1 MITFSF
7 IKYVMGQA
15 VVQSSKPEV
24 FVFVPSYNH
33 APFIERCLKSI
44 VKQTFQPTKLLV
56 IDDGSNDDSTQIIE
70 RILNDCPFPAEFVTR
85 SNRGLCATL
94 NEGFAQS
101 VGKYFAYLG
110 SDDVWLPQFLESR
123 VKVLESRPNAVLA
136 FGHAFLID
144 ENDRIID
151 CTENWTAYT
160 DGSILEM
167 LLAGVVPA
175 SSSVVYCR
183 SALENQR
190 WNENSVLEDYELYL
204 KLSKNGDFAFDE
216 KILSAW
222 RQHDYNTS
230 GDFAKMFDEWLATQ
244 NRVAAEIGIG
254 APTLRR
260 TQKRLKFNS
269 ALNFIRRGEK
279 LRAVELL
286 SKNLSGASSFSTT
299 AKIILRLLT
308 PAAAENWYRM
318 RKRTAQ
324 TKRYG
329 TIDI

>member
-1 MITFSF
+1 MAQAMMIQSF
-7 IKYVMGQA
+7 
-15 VVQSSKPEV
+15 KPEV

-33 APFIERCLKSI
+33 ALFIERCLKSI
-44 VKQTFQPTKLLV
+44 IGQTFQPTKLLV
-56 IDDGSNDDSTQIIE
+56 IDDGSNDGSPQIIE
-70 RILNDCPFPAEFVTR
+70 KFLNSCPFPAELLTR

-101 VGKYFAYLG
+101 FGKYFAYLG

-123 VKVLESRPNAVLA
+123 IKALESRPNAVLA

-151 CTENWTAYT
+151 CTENWTTYT

-175 SSSVVYCR
+175 SSSVVYR
-183 SALENQR
+183 RTALENQR

-204 KLSKNGDFAFDE
+204 KLSKNGEFAFDE
-216 KILSAW
+216 MILSAW
-222 RQHDYNTS
+222 RQHGYNTS
-230 GDFAKMFDEWLATQ
+230 ADFAKMFDEWLAAQ

-254 APTLRR
+254 VPKLLRS
-260 TQKRLKFNS
+260 QKKLKFNS
-269 ALNFIRRGEK
+269 ALDFIRRGEK
-279 LRAVELL
+279 LKAVEIL

-308 PAAAENWYRM
+308 PAVAENWYKT
-318 RKRTAQ
+318 RKRAAQ
-324 TKRYG
+324 IKRYG
-329 TIDI
+329 TIKI